1 MAKPQTRTALKEYC
15 LRSLGHP
22 VIEVNVDDDQLEDR
36 IDEAIQVW
44 NDYHYD
50 GTERIYLKHQ
60 VTQTDIDN
68 EYITVGE
75 STISI
80 IKVHP
85 IESTSSPTNMFD
97 VRYQLRL
104 NEIFDLASTSV
115 LYYNMIQRHLSL
127 IEETLVSNP
136 PLRFNRHTDRIY
148 IDMDW
153 NEDINV
159 DEFLIFEVYRILDPN
174 TYTDVYNDR
183 FLKRYLT
190 ALLKYQ
196 WGSNLSKFQ
205 GVQMPG
211 GVTLD
216 GQRILQ
222 EAQEEITKIEEEMQ
236 LRFEEPVNMMVG

>member
-1 MAKPQTRTALKEYC
+1 
-15 LRSLGHP
+15 
-22 VIEVNVDDDQLEDR
+22 
-36 IDEAIQVW
+36 
-44 NDYHYD
+44 
-50 GTERIYLKHQ
+50 
-60 VTQTDIDN
+60 
-68 EYITVGE
+68 
-75 STISI
+75 
-80 IKVHP
+80 
-85 IESTSSPTNMFD
+85 MFD

-127 IEETLVSNP
+127 IEETLVSSF

-159 DEFLIFEVYRILDPN
+159 DEYLIFEVYRILGPN

-205 GVQMPG
+205 GVQM
-211 GVTLD
+211 
-216 GQRILQ
+216 
-222 EAQEEITKIEEEMQ
+222 
-236 LRFEEPVNMMVG
+236 LRWCYIRWSTYFARSTRRNN

>member
-1 MAKPQTRTALKEYC
+1 
-15 LRSLGHP
+15 
-22 VIEVNVDDDQLEDR
+22 
-36 IDEAIQVW
+36 
-44 NDYHYD
+44 
-50 GTERIYLKHQ
+50 
-60 VTQTDIDN
+60 
-68 EYITVGE
+68 
-75 STISI
+75 
-80 IKVHP
+80 
-85 IESTSSPTNMFD
+85 
-97 VRYQLRL
+97 
-104 NEIFDLASTSV
+104 
-115 LYYNMIQRHLSL
+115 MIQRHLSL

-216 GQRILQ
+216 
-222 EAQEEITKIEEEMQ
+222 
-236 LRFEEPVNMMVG
+236 VNVFCKKHKKK

>member
-1 MAKPQTRTALKEYC
+1 
-15 LRSLGHP
+15 
-22 VIEVNVDDDQLEDR
+22 
-36 IDEAIQVW
+36 
-44 NDYHYD
+44 
-50 GTERIYLKHQ
+50 
-60 VTQTDIDN
+60 
-68 EYITVGE
+68 
-75 STISI
+75 
-80 IKVHP
+80 
-85 IESTSSPTNMFD
+85 MFD

-159 DEFLIFEVYRILDPN
+159 DEYLIFEVYRILDPN

>member
-1 MAKPQTRTALKEYC
+1 
-15 LRSLGHP
+15 
-22 VIEVNVDDDQLEDR
+22 
-36 IDEAIQVW
+36 
-44 NDYHYD
+44 
-50 GTERIYLKHQ
+50 
-60 VTQTDIDN
+60 
-68 EYITVGE
+68 
-75 STISI
+75 
-80 IKVHP
+80 
-85 IESTSSPTNMFD
+85 
-97 VRYQLRL
+97 
-104 NEIFDLASTSV
+104 
-115 LYYNMIQRHLSL
+115 
-127 IEETLVSNP
+127 
-136 PLRFNRHTDRIY
+136 
-148 IDMDW
+148 MDW

-159 DEFLIFEVYRILDPN
+159 DEYLIFEVYRILDPN

>member
-1 MAKPQTRTALKEYC
+1 
-15 LRSLGHP
+15 
-22 VIEVNVDDDQLEDR
+22 
-36 IDEAIQVW
+36 
-44 NDYHYD
+44 
-50 GTERIYLKHQ
+50 
-60 VTQTDIDN
+60 
-68 EYITVGE
+68 
-75 STISI
+75 
-80 IKVHP
+80 
-85 IESTSSPTNMFD
+85 MFD

-127 IEETLVSNP
+127 IEETVVSNP

-159 DEFLIFEVYRILDPN
+159 DEYLIFEVYRILDPN

>member
-1 MAKPQTRTALKEYC
+1 
-15 LRSLGHP
+15 
-22 VIEVNVDDDQLEDR
+22 
-36 IDEAIQVW
+36 
-44 NDYHYD
+44 
-50 GTERIYLKHQ
+50 
-60 VTQTDIDN
+60 
-68 EYITVGE
+68 
-75 STISI
+75 
-80 IKVHP
+80 
-85 IESTSSPTNMFD
+85 MFD